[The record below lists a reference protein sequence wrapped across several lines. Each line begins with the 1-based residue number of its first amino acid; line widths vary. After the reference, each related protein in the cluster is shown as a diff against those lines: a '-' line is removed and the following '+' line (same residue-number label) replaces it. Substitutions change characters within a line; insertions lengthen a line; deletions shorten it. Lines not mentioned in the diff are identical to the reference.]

1 MNEGG
6 NVDGPRIA
14 VEGLTKRYGGVTA
27 VQDVSFTAE
36 PGRVTGFLGPNGAG
50 KTTTLRA
57 LMGLV
62 KPTSGRTTIG
72 DVPFPRIPSPATVVG
87 AQLEASF
94 HPGRTAR
101 DHLRT
106 LAPLAGVREAR
117 CDEVLRMVG
126 LETAASRRVGGFS
139 LGMRQRLGL
148 ATALLGDP
156 QALVLDEP
164 ANGLDPAGITW
175 MRSFVRAFAERGGTV
190 LLSSHLLGEVEQTV
204 DDVVV
209 IAAGRIRHAS
219 PLAEMRALAAPEVEV
234 RSPDAQGLAALAARW
249 EGSRAGSDGSV
260 HILGATA
267 AAVGAA
273 AHAAGLELH
282 GLTERGESLERLFL
296 RLTEERA
303 PLEGTEAAA

>member
-1 MNEGG
+1 M
-6 NVDGPRIA
+6 VGPRIA

-62 KPTSGRTTIG
+62 TPTSGRTTIG
-72 DVPFPRIPSPATVVG
+72 DVPFARIPSPASVVG

-106 LAPLAGVREAR
+106 LAPLAGVDDAR

-175 MRSFVRAFAERGGTV
+175 MRAFVRAFAERGGTV
-190 LLSSHLLGEVEQTV
+190 LLSSHLLAEVEQTV

-209 IAAGRIRHAS
+209 IASGRIRHAS
-219 PLAEMRALAAPEVEV
+219 PLADMRALAAPEVEV
-234 RSPDAQGLAALAARW
+234 RSPDAAGLAALASRW
-249 EGSRAGSDGSV
+249 EGSQRGVDGSV
-260 HILGATA
+260 RILGATSA
-267 AAVGAA
+267 EVGAA

-296 RLTEERA
+296 RLTEEQA
-303 PLEGTEAAA
+303 PEAGTEAAA